1 MREKVISWF
10 AYLWA
15 GLTGVASGLSMNE
28 IGVLISIFATVFT
41 AFINWFYR
49 HRILKALQN
58 HPEVKKIYEQ
68 IEED

>member
-28 IGVLISIFATVFT
+28 IGVLISIFAPYLPRLLTG
-41 AFINWFYR
+41 FID
-49 HRILKALQN
+49 
-58 HPEVKKIYEQ
+58 
-68 IEED
+68 IEPSKPCKTIQR

>member
-1 MREKVISWF
+1 MREKVISGF
-10 AYLWA
+10 AYQWA
-15 GLTGVASGLSMNE
+15 GLASSLSINE
-28 IGVLISIFATVFT
+28 IEGIISIFATVFT

-49 HRILKALQN
+49 HRTLKALQN

>member
-28 IGVLISIFATVFT
+28 IGGLISIFATVFT
-41 AFINWFYR
+41 GLLTGFID
-49 HRILKALQN
+49 
-58 HPEVKKIYEQ
+58 
-68 IEED
+68 IEPSKPCKTIQR

>member
-41 AFINWFYR
+41 ACINWFYR
-49 HRILKALQN
+49 YRTLKVLQN
-58 HPEVKKIYEQ
+58 HPKVKKIYEQ